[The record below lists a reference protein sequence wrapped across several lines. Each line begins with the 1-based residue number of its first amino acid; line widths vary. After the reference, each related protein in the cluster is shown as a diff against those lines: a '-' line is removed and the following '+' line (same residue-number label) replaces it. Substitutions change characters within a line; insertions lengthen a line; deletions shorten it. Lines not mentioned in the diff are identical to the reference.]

1 MGDDPGDLRV
11 AYITCNDLSEAER
24 IGRALVGERLAACVN
39 LLPGLRSM
47 YWWQGRIEETPEIIL
62 IAKTNAA
69 NMDAVVARV
78 KSLHSYSTPCVVFL
92 PIVGGNP
99 PFLDWLRSEMDPAK
113 ATAKATASVKRG
125 PPTATIPAPPPG

>member
-1 MGDDPGDLRV
+1 MGDAQDDLRV
-11 AYITCNDLSEAER
+11 AYITCNDLAEAER

-47 YWWQGRIEETPEIIL
+47 FWWQGRIEETPEIIV
-62 IAKTNAA
+62 IAKTTAA

-78 KSLHSYSTPCVVFL
+78 KSLHRYSTPCVVFL
-92 PIVGGNP
+92 PVVGGNP

-113 ATAKATASVKRG
+113 GTAVIKRAQ
-125 PPTATIPAPPPG
+125 PSATILSPPPG

>member
-1 MGDDPGDLRV
+1 MSDPGDLRV

-47 YWWQGRIEETPEIIL
+47 FWWQGRIEETPEIIL
-62 IAKTNAA
+62 IAKTSAA
-69 NMDAVVARV
+69 NMDAVVTRV
-78 KSLHSYSTPCVVFL
+78 KSLHRYATPCVVFL

-99 PFLDWLRSEMDPAK
+99 PFLDWLRSEMDPTKAK
-113 ATAKATASVKRG
+113 ATTRVE
-125 PPTATIPAPPPG
+125 TC